1 MGELREATAKNEATA
16 STANNLG
23 QESVVTGASRNLDD
37 ARTSR
42 SNQIGDSTYGQSNNS
57 RRNAKGL
64 NPSSILPEHPSLLE
78 HRRSSRIK
86 GDAQESSGAR
96 SSTYWTEDN
105 PFRASLKTSR
115 RSAMFPGSE
124 FIKCNRRG

>member
-42 SNQIGDSTYGQSNNS
+42 SNQIGDSTYG
-57 RRNAKGL
+57 
-64 NPSSILPEHPSLLE
+64 
-78 HRRSSRIK
+78 
-86 GDAQESSGAR
+86 
-96 SSTYWTEDN
+96 
-105 PFRASLKTSR
+105 
-115 RSAMFPGSE
+115 
-124 FIKCNRRG
+124 